1 MGIDAA
7 AAWPVVTAW
16 PSWSNR
22 PRWSSNQA
30 GAASGVERGAA
41 RFFTDVIYDYREA
54 SVPPN
59 YMASLTPVGL
69 ELARLDQVRTVWNML
84 PGWHTRQP

>member
-1 MGIDAA
+1 MACCYSLA
-7 AAWPVVTAW
+7 KLEQQATLEQQ
-16 PSWSNR
+16 PS
-22 PRWSSNQA
+22 WSSNQA

>member
-1 MGIDAA
+1 
-7 AAWPVVTAW
+7 
-16 PSWSNR
+16 
-22 PRWSSNQA
+22 
-30 GAASGVERGAA
+30 
-41 RFFTDVIYDYREA
+41 VIYDYREA